1 MSIMKRYMSM
11 ATRKLGLIGAFIA
24 LAAALASGTVAAQE
38 DFDKAAEGDFLGGV
52 FSMNGL
58 VRFEA
63 AYKTTG
69 QQAPSNQTTDA
80 FNGVAVRRN
89 AGNPLTGYRTT
100 LDPTDGLL
108 GGLSVGGLLGR
119 PAGVTSSTGVSDTVT
134 RYVPR
139 DEPTMNYHV
148 VRFEAMPTLSWGE
161 HWSVISRVR
170 AVYDPGELGYADFNM
185 GDYDHING
193 GMAGGIPSLYHGKP
207 NYMGYQVDGDSS
219 PVPLE
224 WSGENYLVDFP
235 ALFLQ
240 YTDGPLTLRAGN
252 QSVAWGQLLFFRV
265 MDTANGL
272 DLRRHLILDRGLEEY
287 ADERASALGLRLT
300 YQVTDQVIGD
310 AFVQKFQPSILP
322 NPNTPYNVVPAQFVV
337 HDRYAEDGM
346 DTKLNYGIR
355 FKGEFGNYTG
365 QAMYTHRYNPLGA
378 FRWTESGVN
387 KALPNSNILGAAFNR
402 YCETVLGSPSG
413 QGCGPQLA
421 QTAFEVAPAGVFSAE
436 EWFDYAGY
444 VRLDA
449 LGGLNMAVDE
459 FPAAQQLLAQSIG
472 RDVNAANNELD
483 AFFMAGEGLHGHIER
498 KYFSENIFGIGAG
511 YVTEAEPGS
520 IFDQLI
526 INVEATYTPD
536 RTFTSV
542 DLAQSFDKRDEIQV
556 GLVMEKY
563 QRFSTD
569 FPATYLVFQYLWQKE
584 SDLVGFLMD
593 GYGSENFSDQGIRAR
608 PGVPTSENPK
618 IIPGVNGAN
627 YVVLAA
633 LQPLPAYIWELSV
646 ASLIDVQGGVLIQP
660 GIQWKP
666 RGDITINAFYN
677 YINGDAWGDN
687 PNKNTLS
694 FLDHMDEFCLRIGYQ
709 F

>member
-1 MSIMKRYMSM
+1 MGTS
-11 ATRKLGLIGAFIA
+11 KLRMIGAFVGL
-24 LAAALASGTVAAQE
+24 LAVLTSATVGAQE
-38 DFDKAAEGDFLGGV
+38 DFDKPAEGNFLGGV

-58 VRFEA
+58 VRFEG

-69 QQAPSNQTTDA
+69 KQAPSNQTTDA

-89 AGNPLTGYRTT
+89 AGNPLTGYTTT
-100 LDPTDGLL
+100 LAPDNPLL
-108 GGLSVGGLLGR
+108 SGLSIGSA
-119 PAGVTSSTGVSDTVT
+119 AGSPRGVSNSTGTSDTFT
-134 RYVPR
+134 RYVPK

-148 VRFEAMPTLSWGE
+148 VRFEATPTLSWGE

-170 AVYDPGELGYADFNM
+170 ALYDPGELGYADFDM
-185 GDYDHING
+185 GDYRDING
-193 GMAGGIPSLYHGKP
+193 GMAGGNPSLYHRKP
-207 NYMGYQVDGDSS
+207 NYFSYQVDGDSS

-224 WSGENYLVDFP
+224 WSGRNYMVDFP

-252 QSVAWGQLLFFRV
+252 QTVAWGQLLFFRV

-287 ADERASALGLRLT
+287 ADERESALGLRLT
-300 YQVTDQVIGD
+300 YQVTDQIIGD
-310 AFVQKFQPSILP
+310 AFVQKFQPTILP
-322 NPNTPYNVVPAQFVV
+322 NPNTPYNVIPAQFVV
-337 HDRYAEDGM
+337 HDRYAEDGY

-378 FRWTESGVN
+378 FRWTKSGVN
-387 KALPNSNILGAAFNR
+387 KALPSSNVLGAAFNR
-402 YCETVLGSPSG
+402 YCEGVLGSPVG
-413 QGCGPQLA
+413 RGCGPQLA
-421 QTAFEVAPAGVFSAE
+421 ETPFEVAPAGVFSAE

-459 FPAAQQLLAQSIG
+459 FPAAQEIFAQSIG

-498 KYFSENIFGIGAG
+498 KYFSEDIFGLGAG

-536 RTFTSV
+536 RTFTAL
-542 DLAQSFDKRDEIQV
+542 DLRQDFEKRDEVQV

-569 FPATYLVFQYLWQKE
+569 FPATYMVFQYLWQKE

-593 GYGSENFSDQGIRAR
+593 GYGSENFTDQGIRAR
-608 PGVPTSENPK
+608 KEVPTSENPK
-618 IIPGVNGAN
+618 IIPGVSGGAN
-627 YVVLAA
+627 YIVLAA
-633 LQPLPAYIWELSV
+633 LQPFPAYIWELSV

-660 GIQWKP
+660 GVQWKP
-666 RGDITINAFYN
+666 RGDITVNAFYN
-677 YINGDAWGDN
+677 YINGDAWGGN
-687 PNKNTLS
+687 ANKNTLS
-694 FLDHMDEFCLRIGYQ
+694 FLDHMDEFGIRIGYQ